1 MRELFVD
8 TAAVFDERGRE
19 HRYDYHI
26 IVDEMN
32 VGQFA
37 CESYG
42 LRVRE
47 QGSGVFCAVPNITCS
62 IPRIDELCAMAVRG
76 SVTPATLRDV
86 VEDWL

>member
-8 TAAVFDERGRE
+8 TTVLRDEQGRE

-26 IVDEMN
+26 IIDEMN

-47 QGSGVFCAVPNITCS
+47 QGSGELCVIPNITCS
-62 IPRIDELCAMAVRG
+62 SARIDELCELVTAGR
-76 SVTPATLRDV
+76 VTPVTLRDV